1 MNSNRITKVL
11 TGIFGGVFTVCF
23 VFLFVNII
31 IIGFDGNVDRRFDSF
46 SKMFILLIF
55 AVLTVGICAL
65 YFHYTSDKS
74 CKKIKAKSRFEFNDK
89 NTKKVIF
96 IGCGILLIVEI
107 IFALLTDF
115 EPVADLHN
123 IKRYA
128 MYFSTHGNFN
138 LIEQDYANDYQYL
151 VRYPNNM
158 ALLLIV
164 SLVGR
169 LNYLIFGHYVDFAP
183 VVVNIFAINI
193 SIMLTAFTAKRL
205 FGNKKALFVLA
216 FCALFLPYL
225 TYLPYYYSDSMSMPF
240 LIGAVYLIVSALQV
254 DNRKSMYAKL
264 CVAGALIFLGYKVKG
279 SLIILFAV
287 GLLLLF
293 LKFKLKK
300 AICLI
305 LVFTAGFGVIALIAY
320 FLFWLF

>member
-74 CKKIKAKSRFEFNDK
+74 CKRIKTKSRFEFNDK

-96 IGCGILLIVEI
+96 IGCGTLLIVEI

-138 LIEQDYANDYQYL
+138 LIEQDYARDYQYL

-169 LNYLIFGHYVDFAP
+169 LN
-183 VVVNIFAINI
+183 
-193 SIMLTAFTAKRL
+193 
-205 FGNKKALFVLA
+205 
-216 FCALFLPYL
+216 
-225 TYLPYYYSDSMSMPF
+225 
-240 LIGAVYLIVSALQV
+240 
-254 DNRKSMYAKL
+254 
-264 CVAGALIFLGYKVKG
+264 
-279 SLIILFAV
+279 
-287 GLLLLF
+287 
-293 LKFKLKK
+293 
-300 AICLI
+300 
-305 LVFTAGFGVIALIAY
+305 
-320 FLFWLF
+320 